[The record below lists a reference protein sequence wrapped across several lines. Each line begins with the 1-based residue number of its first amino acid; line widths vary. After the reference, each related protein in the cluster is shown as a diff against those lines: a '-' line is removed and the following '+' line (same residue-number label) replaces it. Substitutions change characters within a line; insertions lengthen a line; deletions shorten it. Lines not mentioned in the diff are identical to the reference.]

1 MKKLLIILLFLF
13 PVSCSENNVKKEMS
27 LIILD
32 KIFKNGNKSCNE
44 QDFGNYLLEDN
55 PITLIDISNDGIED
69 LIINP
74 NYQRCEKSHSWFA
87 GGTGGNNFIFFIN
100 PTIDIVKSWD
110 PSNWVDDK
118 EKRIYHILLRS
129 FELIKWKE
137 KNALKIQEH
146 GVGCGVDGVQGC
158 YSIVSVSE
166 KGLKLLDG
174 PHPNPL

>member
-1 MKKLLIILLFLF
+1 M
-13 PVSCSENNVKKEMS
+13 
-27 LIILD
+27 
-32 KIFKNGNKSCNE
+32 
-44 QDFGNYLLEDN
+44 
-55 PITLIDISNDGIED
+55 
-69 LIINP
+69 
-74 NYQRCEKSHSWFA
+74 FA

-118 EKRIYHILLRS
+118 EKRIYYILLRS
-129 FELIKWKE
+129 FEIIKWKE
-137 KNALKIQEH
+137 KNALKMQVH